1 MRDFKAGRDINVEG
15 DVHIIDNSSQSK
27 LLVNCSNEVLFDER
41 IHRKSLLRQ
50 ELKAKWRRLA
60 LAWVAVAAM
69 LGIASLWFYSQGNTN
84 LSSLVLGLG
93 GLAGCFASIKVF
105 EKPNQ
110 FEQRQIAALDE
121 IRMILRERGE
131 ER

>member
-1 MRDFKAGRDINVEG
+1 M
-15 DVHIIDNSSQSK
+15 
-27 LLVNCSNEVLFDER
+27 
-41 IHRKSLLRQ
+41 
-50 ELKAKWRRLA
+50 
-60 LAWVAVAAM
+60 AWVVLAAM

-105 EKPNQ
+105 DEPNQ
-110 FEQRQIAALDE
+110 FEQRQIAALNE
-121 IRMILRERGE
+121 IHMILRERGV